1 MGGGLVTGG
10 LVAGGLVAGGL
21 VAAGPVVPPW
31 IVPPGDGGVG
41 CGIVAAGGGGDPV
54 VVVGAEVGVV
64 AADGADRS
72 TPFGVTTKK
81 VEPTPSPTASPGRTS
96 PANRYRGCLCQVIC
110 SR

>member
-10 LVAGGLVAGGL
+10 LVGGGL
-21 VAAGPVVPPW
+21 VAAGLVLPPW
-31 IVPPGDGGVG
+31 TVPPGAGVVG

-54 VVVGAEVGVV
+54 VVVVVGAEVGVV
-64 AADGADRS
+64 AVDGTDRS

-81 VEPTPSPTASPGRTS
+81 VDPTPSPTARPGRTS
-96 PANRYRGCLCQVIC
+96 PVNRYKGCLCQVTC